1 MKTFLVI
8 LQVTVSQ
15 YEKHTKLLVVA
26 EDENEAVELAFKL
39 EAHSELIEDDDMYY
53 EPDYVF
59 GYSLESVCEIEP
71 QDVVVLSKY
80 MTPLTEKHLKTFD

>member
-39 EAHSELIEDDDMYY
+39 EAHSELIQTTICIMSQIM
-53 EPDYVF
+53 
-59 GYSLESVCEIEP
+59 SLDILWNLCAKSSHKMW
-71 QDVVVLSKY
+71 L
-80 MTPLTEKHLKTFD
+80 F